1 MVLADCITDTKVTQN
16 WSFMKTVEI
25 VTSAETTFN
34 FLAIQ
39 GSMEELKQDITTSK
53 T

>member
-1 MVLADCITDTKVTQN
+1 MVLAEGITGTKVTQN
-16 WSFMKTVEI
+16 WSFMTTVEI
-25 VTSAETTFN
+25 VISAETTD

-39 GSMEELKQDITTSK
+39 GSMEGLKQDTTTSK